1 LLWLWS
7 VGGALPY
14 RHGGRGKSL
23 HRPLVD
29 RGAGEVADAG
39 KTALGAPLLTGAL
52 LPTTMGADVK
62 GSVIAMATNGP
73 GSSQNQYLYQFLND
87 IDNC

>member
-62 GSVIAMATNGP
+62 GSVIAMAHQWARLIP
-73 GSSQNQYLYQFLND
+73 KSIFVPIFEQRR
-87 IDNC
+87 